1 MQKNWSDNIKTMNL
15 KKAKII
21 VIEGTRKGQEM
32 EVMFNPSQYT
42 ISDKAKYK
50 EAPAAWTDSPFLNYK
65 GGQASTLEMEL
76 YFDTGEVKIYGEK
89 GVKKAT
95 AVSKV
100 VQSFT
105 DLVYIDSDVHA
116 PPIVKFI
123 WGSLSFRGVVTS
135 VKSTYTRFTESGMP
149 VQAKVNVSFTSVPE
163 KNARRKSPF
172 QSPDRTKCQMVRED
186 CSIWD
191 LAQKEYGDVSK
202 WKLIAR
208 ANGIADPL
216 NIPPGT
222 MLKIPAL

>member
-1 MQKNWSDNIKTMNL
+1 MQKNWSDNIKTIKL

-21 VIEGTRKGQEM
+21 VIEGIKKGQEM

-50 EAPAAWTDSPFLNYK
+50 EAPAAWADNPFLNYK

-95 AVSKV
+95 AVSRV
-100 VQSFT
+100 VKNFT

-135 VKSTYTRFTESGMP
+135 VKSTYTRFTEAGMP
-149 VQAKVNVSFTSVPE
+149 VQAKVNVSFTSAPE
-163 KNARRKSPF
+163 KDAKRKSPF

-186 CSIWD
+186 SSIWD
-191 LAQKEYGDVSK
+191 IARKEYGDMSK

-208 ANGIADPL
+208 ANEIADPL
-216 NIPPGT
+216 GIPPGT
-222 MLKIPAL
+222 MLKIPVL